1 MQNDKISKLIDKIMP
16 CSSCIYAYKER
27 GSSASDCPKCN
38 YKEDL
43 VDQIK
48 QFARDEWVLSVEK
61 IEKILYELANN
72 QLRGVIKVVDK
83 KGLMNTGWDD
93 IESEGGALDFSI
105 IAEAISFKMR
115 ERIG

>member
-1 MQNDKISKLIDKIMP
+1 MMQKDKISKLIDKIMP

-48 QFARDEWVLSVEK
+48 QYARDEWVLNTKQINYALKRVRFNEESILLDSVKDSERV
-61 IEKILYELANN
+61 ILCGSVRKRLA
-72 QLRGVIKVVDK
+72 K
-83 KGLMNTGWDD
+83 
-93 IESEGGALDFSI
+93 
-105 IAEAISFKMR
+105 AIHTKMR
-115 ERIG
+115 ERIK